1 MTSWEK
7 IILLTFLRAYKQ
19 IEIPTPID
27 LETIVRPQS
36 LLSTW
41 NTFWVILELL
51 SAYTHLGIQLPK

>member
-51 SAYTHLGIQLPK
+51 SVYTHLGIQLPK